1 MCFTVEHLEK
11 STAGKREAAKG
22 MRLAEVSIDNQ
33 CPHPGS
39 GTVILKSYGEPNA
52 QDASHSGCDVNIFEV
67 WTPKTSMSESV
78 YHLQFKKLSSLGQR
92 CLQIIAM
99 CESRISM
106 ATLIGLLKKCE
117 WATVKSKSGVVTQ
130 SQLKAELKVLYDVNM
145 IDRDGSACHTVSIE
159 RPWQDFAVQQA
170 VLMGDF
176 TRIAEAVE
184 ASRGEIHSPAP
195 RSYGYNSKPNTG
207 IADARRQ
214 ARIAFYRGDVAAF
227 RTASASLASEKP
239 DERELLLLKPFNT
252 KIFGQTP
259 TELQSG
265 ILVTAISEIILTS
278 AGSSEVIEAFDAYV
292 DWHDDLSGDIGFW
305 WVNLLAACGDLEA
318 LGKLA
323 ADSDDYS
330 PLASAFL
337 AFLTGQ
343 HDVAESAFAELAAGL
358 RKATG
363 KRNVVLP
370 LLPGLMHLLLVL
382 RKNDA
387 SSRGALKAMCAAAAK
402 DWPKSMHGILDTI
415 LLGIAYGDSP
425 SAKTKA
431 SLMAGLSGNV
441 SNARPLVKAIAAH
454 VRQWFLP
461 EAIITLGKALQ
472 VDAVANDELGLQWIA
487 ALCED
492 GALSCT
498 IAQENNARCGSRHAE
513 LGTFPMLTWIQQQS
527 LWKRKLESLR
537 QIADGK
543 PIVSK
548 SAAVSSDYDE
558 RMIWEVDPG
567 TKDYSYVSVRPVIQK
582 LSGGSW
588 TKGRPVAL
596 ERLYAANTKTGFAFL
611 TEQDRAVCRTITASE
626 VSTGYYKYTET
637 VYNFDYD
644 AALLALVGHPLV
656 FTPDNRTHPIEIAT
670 KRPQLVI
677 RRHDSGLRLELDP
690 RPMGENDVIVI
701 KDGAHRIVL
710 VTFTKDQMKLASVL
724 DGALDVPK
732 SGEAD
737 VLATAKSLSSLLAV
751 QSDVTLKGS
760 EAETNVKTVTA
771 DPKPHLHL
779 VPFHAGVRAELFV
792 RPFGDSG
799 PYFSPGQ
806 GGENVF
812 AEVMGESVSTRRDLK
827 RETKLARE
835 IIAACPSLANASDG
849 AIRAFEFSFAD
860 EALEMLLQIE
870 PLHEKAKLVVLWP
883 QGQSLRVVSAVKE
896 PQLRVRIER
905 ENDWFAASGELI
917 VDELMKLDML
927 KLMDFV
933 SASPSRF
940 VQLSDGRFWALTEQL
955 RKRVADLAAFGER
968 KGDSLRIPQIRAAA
982 LIDIDEWC
990 TLKADKHWKACLKR
1004 ISAAGDVVAE
1014 VPSTLNA
1021 ELRDYQI
1028 EGFRWLSRLAH
1039 WGAGACL
1046 ADDMG
1051 LGKTLQ
1057 AIAMLLRRGA
1067 DGPAIVIAPMSVCFN
1082 WEAEL
1087 HKFAPTL
1094 TPRMFGAGDRDA
1106 FFAELGPRDVVI
1118 TSYGLLHTEAERLQS
1133 VHWHTAILDEAQ
1145 AIKNTTTKRS
1155 QAAMS
1160 LTADFRMIMTG
1171 TPIENH
1177 LGELWNLFQFI
1188 NPGLLGSIEQ
1198 YHQQFALPI
1207 ERDHNR
1213 DVRQQLKRL
1222 VQPFLLRRTKT
1233 QVLSE
1238 LPPRI
1243 EVTVPV
1249 TLPDE
1254 EAVLYE
1260 AARHRA
1266 VKALSDAKAAD
1277 GKAKHLKILAEI
1289 MRLRRACCHPSLLLP
1304 DCGLPGAKLTAFSET
1319 IDDLL
1324 ENKHKALVFSQFVD
1338 HLAILRAELDRKK
1351 IAYQYLDGST
1361 PMKERKRSV
1370 DAFQNGEGDVFLISL
1385 KAGGT
1390 GLNLTAAD
1398 YVLHMDPWWNPAV
1411 EDQAADRAHRL
1422 GQQRPVTIYRFIT
1435 RGTIEEKILDLHAT
1449 KRDLADSLL
1458 DGTDTTGR
1466 LSAEELLALIR

>member
-1 MCFTVEHLEK
+1 
-11 STAGKREAAKG
+11 
-22 MRLAEVSIDNQ
+22 
-33 CPHPGS
+33 
-39 GTVILKSYGEPNA
+39 
-52 QDASHSGCDVNIFEV
+52 
-67 WTPKTSMSESV
+67 MSESV
-78 YHLQFKKLSSLGQR
+78 YHGQFKKLSPLAQR
-92 CLQIIAM
+92 SLQIIAI
-99 CESRISM
+99 CDAPIRM
-106 ATLIGLLKKCE
+106 ATLLGLLKKCE
-117 WATVKSKSGVVTQ
+117 WATVKSKSGVLTQ
-130 SQLKAELKVLYDVNM
+130 SQLKTDLKVLYDLNM
-145 IDRDGSACHTVSIE
+145 IGRDGSTYDRIWIS
-159 RPWQDFAVQQA
+159 RPWQDFSVQQA
-170 VLMGDF
+170 VLDGNF
-176 TRIAEAVE
+176 KRIAEAVE
-184 ASRGEIHSPAP
+184 ASNADIKSDTP
-195 RSYGYNSKPNTG
+195 RRYGYDTG
-207 IADARRQ
+207 TEMTVSDARRQ

-227 RTASASLASEKP
+227 KTATEVLAKAKLDS
-239 DERELLLLKPFNT
+239 RELLLLKPFNAEL
-252 KIFGQTP
+252 FDRTP
-259 TELQSG
+259 VELQG
-265 ILVTAISEIILTS
+265 DILVTAISEIILTS
-278 AGSSEVIEAFDAYV
+278 AGSLEVIKAFDAYV
-292 DWHDDLSGDIGFW
+292 NRHDDLTGDIGFW
-305 WVNLLAACGDLEA
+305 WVNLLAASGELAE
-318 LGKLA
+318 LKKLA
-323 ADSDDYS
+323 AANKDSS
-330 PLASAFL
+330 TLAAACL
-337 AFLTGQ
+337 AFLTGK
-343 HDVAESAFAELAAGL
+343 HDVAENAFDKLTAVL
-358 RKATG
+358 RKSTG

-370 LLPGLMHLLLVL
+370 MLPGLMHLLLVL
-382 RKNDA
+382 RRNDA
-387 SSRGALKAMCAAAAK
+387 PSRVALKAMCAAAVK
-402 DWPKSMHGILDTI
+402 EWPQSMHGIPEII
-415 LLGIAYGDSP
+415 LLGIAYTDSP
-425 SAKTKA
+425 SSKTKVA
-431 SLMAGLSGNV
+431 LLAGLLGKIRTEPV
-441 SNARPLVKAIAAH
+441 VKAIAAH
-454 VRQWFLP
+454 VQQWFDS
-461 EAIITLGKALQ
+461 EATITLGNALHE
-472 VDAVANDELGLQWIA
+472 DAVASRNLGLLWIS

-492 GALSCT
+492 GAAACS
-498 IAQENNARCGSRHAE
+498 IAPGNDANSGAIHAQ
-513 LGTFPMLTWIQQQS
+513 LGTFPMLTWIQKQS

-537 QIADGK
+537 QIADGTS
-543 PIVSK
+543 VLSK
-548 SAAVSSDYDE
+548 STAVTSNYDE

-567 TKDYSYVSVRPVIQK
+567 TKNSSYISVRPVIQK

-596 ERLYAANTKTGFAFL
+596 ERLHAGNVKTGFAFL
-611 TEQDRAVCRTITASE
+611 TEQDRAVCRTITARE

-637 VYNFDYD
+637 VYGFEYD

-656 FTPDNRTHPIEIAT
+656 FTPENRTHPIEITT

-677 RRHDSGLRLELDP
+677 RRNDSGLRLELDP
-690 RPMGENDVIVI
+690 KPKGEDNLIVI

-710 VTFTKDQMKLASVL
+710 VTFTRDQMKLASVL

-737 VLATAKSLSSLLAV
+737 VLATARSLSSLLSV
-751 QSDVTLKGS
+751 QSDVTFKGS
-760 EAETNVKTVTA
+760 EAETNIKTVAA
-771 DPKPHLHL
+771 DAKLHLHL
-779 VPFHAGVRAELFV
+779 LPFQAGVRAELFV
-792 RPFGDSG
+792 RPFGESG
-799 PYFSPGQ
+799 PYFAPGQ

-835 IIAACPSLANASDG
+835 IVAACPSLANASDSTFS
-849 AIRAFEFSFAD
+849 ACEFSFAD
-860 EALEMLLQIE
+860 DALEMLLQIE
-870 PLHEKAKLVVLWP
+870 PLHEKGKLVVLWP
-883 QGQSLRVVSAVKE
+883 QGQSLRVVGAVKE

-905 ENDWFAASGELI
+905 ENDWFVASGELV

-933 SASPSRF
+933 SVSPSRF
-940 VQLSDGRFWALTEQL
+940 IQLSDGRFLALTEQL
-955 RKRVADLAAFGER
+955 RRRVADLAAFSER

-982 LIDIDEWC
+982 LMDIDEWC

-1004 ISAAGDVVAE
+1004 ISAAGDVVAD

-1067 DGPAIVIAPMSVCFN
+1067 DGPALVIAPMSVCFN

-1118 TSYGLLHTEAERLQS
+1118 TSYGLLHTEAERLQA

-1249 TLPDE
+1249 TLPE
-1254 EAVLYE
+1254 EETLLYE

-1266 VKALSDAKAAD
+1266 VESLSEAKAAD
-1277 GKAKHLKILAEI
+1277 GKGQHLKILAEI

-1304 DCGLPGAKLTAFSET
+1304 DCGLPGAKLAAFSET
-1319 IDDLL
+1319 IDELL

-1338 HLAILRAELDRKK
+1338 HLSILRAELDRKK

-1370 DAFQNGEGDVFLISL
+1370 EAFQNGEGDVFLISL

-1411 EDQAADRAHRL
+1411 EDQASDRAHRL

-1458 DGTDTTGR
+1458 EGTDTTGR

>member
-1 MCFTVEHLEK
+1 
-11 STAGKREAAKG
+11 
-22 MRLAEVSIDNQ
+22 
-33 CPHPGS
+33 
-39 GTVILKSYGEPNA
+39 
-52 QDASHSGCDVNIFEV
+52 
-67 WTPKTSMSESV
+67 MSQSD
-78 YHLQFKKLSSLGQR
+78 YHLQFNKLSPLGQR
-92 CLQIIAM
+92 CLKIIAI
-99 CESRISM
+99 CDSQIRM

-117 WATVKSKSGVVTQ
+117 WASVVSKSGVLTQ
-130 SQLKAELKVLYDVNM
+130 TQLKTELKALYDVNM
-145 IDRDGSACHTVSIE
+145 IDRDGAAFNTFCVE

-170 VLMGDF
+170 VLKGEF

-184 ASRGEIHSPAP
+184 ATSAEIKSDAP
-195 RSYGYNSKPNTG
+195 RRYDYDRTPDKGFSE
-207 IADARRQ
+207 ARRQ

-227 RTASASLASEKP
+227 RTATEALAKAKP
-239 DERELLLLKPFNT
+239 DDRELLLLKPFNEEL
-252 KIFGQTP
+252 FGRTP
-259 TELQSG
+259 AELQSG

-278 AGSSEVIEAFDAYV
+278 AGVSEVLEAFDVYV
-292 DWHDDLSGDIGFW
+292 NWHDDLIGDIGFW
-305 WVNLLAACGDLEA
+305 WVNLLAASGELAGLRE
-318 LGKLA
+318 LA
-323 ADSDDYS
+323 AANKDYS
-330 PLASAFL
+330 TLAAACV

-343 HDVAESAFAELAAGL
+343 HEVAERAFEKLAAGL
-358 RKATG
+358 RKSTG

-382 RKNDA
+382 RKNDP
-387 SSRGALKAMCAAAAK
+387 SSRAALKAMCAAAAK
-402 DWPKSMHGILDTI
+402 DWPESMHGIPDI
-415 LLGIAYGDSP
+415 IMLGIAYGDAP

-431 SLMAGLSGNV
+431 TLLAGLLGKIKTK
-441 SNARPLVKAIAAH
+441 PLVKAIAAH

-461 EAIITLGKALQ
+461 EATITLGKALRE
-472 VDAVANDELGLQWIA
+472 DAVASDNLGLLWIS

-492 GALSCT
+492 GALSCS
-498 IAQENNARCGSRHAE
+498 IDPENNAHCGSRHAE
-513 LGTFPMLTWIQQQS
+513 LGTFPMLTWIQQQA

-543 PIVSK
+543 PILSK
-548 SAAVSSDYDE
+548 SAAVMSDYDE
-558 RMIWEVDPG
+558 RMIWEVDLG
-567 TKDYSYVSVRPVIQK
+567 TKKYSYPSVRPVIQK
-582 LSGGSW
+582 LSGGAW

-596 ERLYAANTKTGFAFL
+596 ERLYAGNAKTGFAFL

-626 VSTGYYKYTET
+626 VSTGYRRYTET
-637 VYNFDYD
+637 VYHLDYD
-644 AALLALVGHPLV
+644 AALLALMGHPLV
-656 FTPDNRTHPIEIAT
+656 FTPDNRTHPIEIDT

-677 RRHDSGLRLELDP
+677 RRNASGLRLELDP
-690 RPMGENDVIVI
+690 KPKGENDVIVI
-701 KDGAHRIVL
+701 KETAHRIVL
-710 VTFTKDQMKLASVL
+710 ITFTPDQMKLASVL
-724 DGALDVPK
+724 DGTLDVPK

-737 VLATAKSLSSLLAV
+737 VLATAKSLSSLLSV

-760 EAETNVKTVTA
+760 EAENDVRKIAA
-771 DPKPHLHL
+771 DTKLHLHL
-779 VPFHAGVRAELFV
+779 VPFHAGVRAELFM

-799 PYFSPGQ
+799 PYVVPGQ
-806 GGENVF
+806 GGEHVF

-827 RETKLARE
+827 REAKLARE
-835 IIAACPSLANASDG
+835 IVTACPALANASDG
-849 AIRAFEFSFAD
+849 TISAFEFSFAD

-870 PLHEKAKLVVLWP
+870 PLHEKGKLVVLWP
-883 QGQSLRVVSAVKE
+883 QGQSLRVVGAVKE

-905 ENDWFAASGELI
+905 ENDWFAASGELVI
-917 VDELMKLDML
+917 DELMKLDML
-927 KLMDFV
+927 KLMEFV

-940 VQLSDGRFWALTEQL
+940 VQLSDGRFLALTEQL

-982 LIDIDEWC
+982 LMDIDEWC

-1028 EGFRWLSRLAH
+1028 EGFRWLCRLAH

-1118 TSYGLLHTEAERLQS
+1118 TSYGLLHTEAERLQA

-1145 AIKNTTTKRS
+1145 AIKNTLTKRS

-1249 TLPDE
+1249 TMPE
-1254 EAVLYE
+1254 EETLLYE

-1266 VKALSDAKAAD
+1266 VKALSEARAAD
-1277 GKAKHLKILAEI
+1277 GKGQHLKILAEI
-1289 MRLRRACCHPSLLLP
+1289 MRLRRACCHPTLLLP
-1304 DCGLPGAKLTAFSET
+1304 DCGLPGAKLAAFSET

-1338 HLAILRAELDRKK
+1338 HLAILRAELDRRK

-1370 DAFQNGEGDVFLISL
+1370 EAFQNGEGDVFLISL

-1458 DGTDTTGR
+1458 EGTDTTGR
-1466 LSAEELLALIR
+1466 LSAEELLALIQ

>member
-1 MCFTVEHLEK
+1 M
-11 STAGKREAAKG
+11 
-22 MRLAEVSIDNQ
+22 
-33 CPHPGS
+33 
-39 GTVILKSYGEPNA
+39 
-52 QDASHSGCDVNIFEV
+52 
-67 WTPKTSMSESV
+67 
-78 YHLQFKKLSSLGQR
+78 
-92 CLQIIAM
+92 
-99 CESRISM
+99 
-106 ATLIGLLKKCE
+106 
-117 WATVKSKSGVVTQ
+117 TQ

-145 IDRDGSACHTVSIE
+145 IDRDGSTYNTVNIE

-170 VLMGDF
+170 VLKGDF
-176 TRIAEAVE
+176 ARIAEAVE
-184 ASRGEIHSPAP
+184 ASRGEIQSDAP
-195 RSYGYNSKPNTG
+195 RSYSYNSKPNTG
-207 IADARRQ
+207 VADARRE

-227 RTASASLASEKP
+227 KKATEALAKAKP
-239 DERELLLLKPFNT
+239 EERELLLLKPFNAEL
-252 KIFGQTP
+252 FGRTP
-259 TELQSG
+259 AELQRG
-265 ILVTAISEIILTS
+265 ILVTAISAIILTS
-278 AGSSEVIEAFDAYV
+278 AGPSEAIEAFDAYV
-292 DWHDDLSGDIGFW
+292 NWHDDLSGDIGFW
-305 WVNLLAACGDLEA
+305 WVNLLAASGDLAGLQE
-318 LGKLA
+318 LA
-323 ADSDDYS
+323 AAKKDYS
-330 PLASAFL
+330 TLAAACH

-343 HDVAESAFAELAAGL
+343 HDVAEGAFDKLTASL
-358 RKATG
+358 RKSSG

-387 SSRGALKAMCAAAAK
+387 PSRAALKAMCAAAARE
-402 DWPKSMHGILDTI
+402 WPESMHGILDI
-415 LLGIAYGDSP
+415 FMLGIAYADSP
-425 SAKTKA
+425 SSKTKA
-431 SLMAGLSGNV
+431 ALLAGLLGKI
-441 SNARPLVKAIAAH
+441 RTKPLVKAISAH
-454 VRQWFLP
+454 VQQWFDS
-461 EAIITLGKALQ
+461 EATITLGNALYE
-472 VDAVANDELGLQWIA
+472 DAIASRNLGLQWIA

-492 GALSCT
+492 GAAACS
-498 IAQENNARCGSRHAE
+498 IKPKNDANPGSLHRQ
-513 LGTFPMLTWIQQQS
+513 LGTFPMLKWIQQQS

-543 PIVSK
+543 PVVAK
-548 SAAVSSDYDE
+548 SAAVTSDYDE

-567 TKDYSYVSVRPVIQK
+567 TTKGSYLSVRPVIQK

-596 ERLYAANTKTGFAFL
+596 ERLYAGNTKTGFAFL
-611 TEQDRAVCRTITASE
+611 TEQDRTVCRTITARE

-637 VYNFDYD
+637 VYNFDCG

-690 RPMGENDVIVI
+690 KPSGDNDVIVT

-724 DGALDVPK
+724 DGVLDVPK

-760 EAETNVKTVTA
+760 EAETNVKMVTA
-771 DPKPHLHL
+771 DKKPHLHL

-835 IIAACPSLANASDG
+835 IISACPSLSNASDG
-849 AIRAFEFSFAD
+849 TISPFEFSFAD

-870 PLHEKAKLVVLWP
+870 PLHEKGKIVLLWP

-917 VDELMKLDML
+917 IDELMKLGML
-927 KLMDFV
+927 KLMEFV

-940 VQLSDGRFWALTEQL
+940 VQLSDGRFLALTEQL

-982 LIDIDEWC
+982 LMDIDEWC

-1004 ISAAGDVVAE
+1004 ISAAGDIVAE

-1067 DGPAIVIAPMSVCFN
+1067 DGLAIVIAPMSVCFN

-1133 VHWHTAILDEAQ
+1133 VHWHTVVLDEAQ

-1213 DVRQQLKRL
+1213 DVRSQLKRL

-1266 VKALSDAKAAD
+1266 VKALSQAKAAD
-1277 GKAKHLKILAEI
+1277 GKGQHLKILAEI

-1304 DCGLPGAKLTAFSET
+1304 DCGLPGAKLAAFSET

-1370 DAFQNGEGDVFLISL
+1370 EAFQNGEGDVFLISL

-1458 DGTDTTGR
+1458 EGTDTTGR
-1466 LSAEELLALIR
+1466 LSAEELLALIQ